1 MSLVNSLFN
10 QIGREIGRDIYR
22 TGRNHLLTPQVN
34 ENDYNLNEDMGIPCL
49 QMDVLPITL
58 LDQIENFEL
67 SSQDKSTMRKLS
79 NLVEKSSKIDP
90 ESMYCGEVY
99 LALDDKIDFVEDN
112 IDSEYFEKIDSLRK
126 INYLNFS
133 QKSFLY
139 KSIVQNQKDEQQKI
153 VDGLKDTDVNINYI
167 LKGDWFKF
175 FVVLFFLALTNSI
188 FNYSNG
194 TALTTVFTS
203 VAVILSIISRSNNS
217 DESNHSNSL
226 ERTKLE
232 EIKEHYQSLER
243 KELMLKDIL
252 NSLNLNPPW
261 YN

>member
-1 MSLVNSLFN
+1 MSLVKSLFN
-10 QIGREIGRDIYR
+10 QIGREIGRDVYR
-22 TGRNHLLTPQVN
+22 AGKQHILEPQV
-34 ENDYNLNEDMGIPCL
+34 DQYNYDQNQSDPFLQIDMVSL
-49 QMDVLPITL
+49 TL
-58 LDQIENFEL
+58 LEQIENFEL
-67 SSQDKSTMRKLS
+67 STQDKSTMRKLS
-79 NLVEKSSKIDP
+79 NLVEKSEKVDP
-90 ESMYCGEVY
+90 ESMCCGEIY
-99 LALDDKIDFVEDN
+99 LALVDKIDFVEDN

-153 VDGLKDTDVNINYI
+153 VDGLKDTEVNVNYI

-175 FVVLFFLALTNSI
+175 FVVLFFLSLFITI

-194 TALTTVFTS
+194 SALFTFATS
-203 VAVILSIISRSNNS
+203 VAVILSIIFRSNNS